1 MQSADHADVP
11 IRGESPAQVARRM
24 WTLFEPVHVVTY
36 FSAEAR
42 SAFEGAGL
50 RGFWRGYFAG
60 RSAPL
65 GRVSAAPV
73 TASFFTFAP
82 AMVGRALPAVWEL
95 ISPDEAL
102 GVRQAGAV
110 AALRRLLAD
119 ADVSIAA
126 GLMAAAVADLDCP
139 GRVLA
144 AANAT
149 LALPDEPVARIWH
162 CATLLR
168 EHRGD
173 GHFATLVAA
182 DIDGCE
188 SLALQAA
195 NGISRELVQ
204 PLRGW
209 TDQEWDAAIARLA
222 ARGLLT
228 SDGAATPEGAAY
240 SASIED
246 RTDEAA
252 ARPWRDPDL
261 AAKLIAALTPIADA
275 CAAELPYP
283 NPIGVRAGRADRG

>member
-1 MQSADHADVP
+1 MESADQA
-11 IRGESPAQVARRM
+11 AQQARRM
-24 WTLFEPVHVVTY
+24 WMLYEPVHVVTY
-36 FSAEAR
+36 FTADAR
-42 SAFEGAGL
+42 TAFEEAGL

-60 RSAPL
+60 RSSPL
-65 GRVSAAPV
+65 GPVSAAPV

-82 AMVGRALPAVWEL
+82 GMVSRALPAVWEL
-95 ISPDEAL
+95 ITPDEAL
-102 GVRQAGAV
+102 AVRQAGAV
-110 AALRRLLAD
+110 AALRRLLAG
-119 ADVSIAA
+119 ADVTIAA
-126 GLMAAAVADLDCP
+126 DLLAQAVTDLDCP

-144 AANAT
+144 GANA
-149 LALPDEPVARIWH
+149 AIDLPDEPLARIWQ

-195 NGISRELVQ
+195 NGIPRDLVQ

-209 TDQEWDAAIARLA
+209 TDEEWDAAIARLA
-222 ARGLLT
+222 DRGLLT
-228 SDGAATPEGAAY
+228 RDGAATPEGTAFRTA
-240 SASIED
+240 IED

-252 ARPWRDPDL
+252 ARPWRDQDL
-261 AAKLIAALTPIADA
+261 TAKLIAALTPIAEA

-283 NPIGVRAGRADRG
+283 NPIGMRVRRADRD

>member
-1 MQSADHADVP
+1 MGSADQTA
-11 IRGESPAQVARRM
+11 PARVARRM
-24 WTLFEPVHVVTY
+24 WMLFEPVHVVTY

-42 SAFEGAGL
+42 SAFERAGL

-65 GRVSAAPV
+65 GPVSAAPV

-82 AMVGRALPAVWEL
+82 AMVSRALPAIWDL

-102 GVRQAGAV
+102 AVRQAGAV
-110 AALRRLLAD
+110 AALRRMLAD

-126 GLMAAAVADLDCP
+126 ELMTVAVADLDCP

-149 LALPDEPVARIWH
+149 LDLPDEPVARMWQ

-195 NGISRELVQ
+195 NRISRELVQ

-209 TDQEWDAAIARLA
+209 TDEEWDAAIARLA
-222 ARGLLT
+222 DRGLLT
-228 SDGAATPEGAAY
+228 SDGGATPEGTAF
-240 SASIED
+240 SAELED

-252 ARPWRDPDL
+252 ARPWQDADL
-261 AAKLIAALTPIADA
+261 AAKLNVALTPIAEA
-275 CAAELPYP
+275 CAAEMPYP
-283 NPIGVRAGRADRG
+283 NPIDMRTGRSGAARP